1 MKEYT
6 KGLSGTMMHRHCIK
20 GLQVQGKPKQL
31 VGLCLWPDVRLAR
44 RMFPCRALHASCEDP
59 LELACYTLIVD
70 DIVLP
75 SGETIMESLGGGG
88 APFAHAS

>member
-1 MKEYT
+1 MEHT
-6 KGLSGTMMHRHCIK
+6 KGLMSRTVIHRHCIQ
-20 GLQVQGKPKQL
+20 GHRVQGKPKQL
-31 VGLCLWPDVRLAR
+31 VGLCLWPDVRAR
-44 RMFPCRALHASCEDP
+44 RMFSCRALHASCEDP